1 MPIGD
6 EDSVKRLNKLILD
19 SDGTTLDV
27 DLIINA
33 LIGDDSDEEIKE
45 LVKTA
50 LESLEEGISLRDLAE
65 GIINLYEWREKLC

>member
-19 SDGTTLDV
+19 SDGTTLNV

-65 GIINLYEWREKLC
+65 GIINLYKWREKLC

>member
-19 SDGTTLDV
+19 SDGTTLNV

-33 LIGDDSDEEIKE
+33 LIADD
-45 LVKTA
+45 
-50 LESLEEGISLRDLAE
+50 
-65 GIINLYEWREKLC
+65 